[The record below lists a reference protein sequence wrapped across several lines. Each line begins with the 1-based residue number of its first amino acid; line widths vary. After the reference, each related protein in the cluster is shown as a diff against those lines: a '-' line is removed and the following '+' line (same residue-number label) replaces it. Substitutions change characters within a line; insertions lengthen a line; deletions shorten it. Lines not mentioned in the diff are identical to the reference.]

1 VTSTDAYQYR
11 LDAAGSGDVPWV
23 MSISTDRVLQVD
35 LDSGVERTQWEELL
49 DAIIQELPDVDR
61 VRFIA
66 PGLTQGE
73 EELLNTL
80 LMVLERGDVDV
91 EWR

>member
-1 VTSTDAYQYR
+1 MTSTDACQR
-11 LDAAGSGDVPWV
+11 LDAAESGDVPWA

-49 DAIIQELPDVDR
+49 DVIIEELPNVDR

-66 PGLTQGE
+66 PGLTPGE